1 MWYGIFR
8 CNMSLQHL
16 PFYPVRDTFEKKML
30 TFGRI
35 WLNFRLGGY
44 TQRCFPF
51 YVIKTSTVLLST
63 TALLFWYKGTILH
76 PIWELAP
83 IIRYQLQIKCQ
94 MTTTY
99 CESIACFV
107 EEKNLMHFIL
117 FDILINFPTCRFML
131 MDILQRFPFRVKA
144 SAKPISLTNFTK
156 ASASI

>member
-1 MWYGIFR
+1 MTFLDVLWVSSTY
-8 CNMSLQHL
+8 
-16 PFYPVRDTFEKKML
+16 PFTQSVILSRKKCLLLSEFDLILDLGVTF
-30 TFGRI
+30 
-35 WLNFRLGGY
+35 
-44 TQRCFPF
+44 TQ
-51 YVIKTSTVLLST
+51 VTSTVLLST

-131 MDILQRFPFRVKA
+131 MDILRRFPFCVKA